1 MSLMANLGN
10 EGSDEMSVQRF
21 SEETRIIMQYLIEL
35 IVSISERSQQTVV
48 KIDEMVSQFGAIFN
62 LLADV
67 KGIAD
72 QTNLLALNAAI
83 EAARAGDAGR
93 GFAVVADEVRKLS
106 LHSNQL
112 NEQIRTKAEQ
122 VRQTVDMVRTTV
134 GNMATKDMAEAVNS
148 RSRVDHLMSDLG
160 KMNDAT
166 SKKLA
171 SVSDLIADIDTYV
184 YTAIRSLQFEDITR
198 QLVEQVQ
205 HHLDNLNGLASTM
218 NQSSADMMSEPMQ
231 STEDY
236 RLRLDE
242 LRKKI
247 SEERQRIES
256 NRMRR
261 VMASSMDSGDVDLF

>member
-1 MSLMANLGN
+1 MSKTTIYAIGWGVTLVVLIASLLLSHWWVGVGFTLATFMWAVLSSLLLSSGHQVVCVSSDDSTAEVAQDAANTLQTIMCDVDAVIDQEVEIVRGELLQVKDLIAEAIETLNSSFNNLNTASQKEGEYVMSLMANLGN

-122 VRQTVDMVRTTV
+122 VRQTVDMVRTI
-134 GNMATKDMAEAVNS
+134 N
-148 RSRVDHLMSDLG
+148 
-160 KMNDAT
+160 
-166 SKKLA
+166 
-171 SVSDLIADIDTYV
+171 TYV
-184 YTAIRSLQFEDITR
+184 
-198 QLVEQVQ
+198 
-205 HHLDNLNGLASTM
+205 
-218 NQSSADMMSEPMQ
+218 
-231 STEDY
+231 
-236 RLRLDE
+236 
-242 LRKKI
+242 
-247 SEERQRIES
+247 
-256 NRMRR
+256 
-261 VMASSMDSGDVDLF
+261 